1 MLKVLTKELMH
12 SLAPSV
18 MMVWGY
24 FIRLCIFY
32 ILLVVHGQMIRNE

>member
-18 MMVWGY
+18 MMVWG
-24 FIRLCIFY
+24 IIY
-32 ILLVVHGQMIRNE
+32 IGKPLVNEQNISY